1 MGERAEHGG
10 INGRGTPFLFLPRVS
25 SPCRLLSSFLFLF
38 CTWTF
43 FNPSTYVRT
52 YTTISTVISL
62 HCPHGRLD
70 SIRFGHSDDGK
81 SRTGGVNSRVN
92 TGVSSFFCRSSI
104 LSFLLFAPTVVAVA
118 SIASISSPPFFPSF
132 LFFFLSFFFFLCI
145 VPLPSPSTSVGVNLS
160 PRLSPNPE
168 LYKLKPISLPGL
180 RSSYSKPLYFRLFVV
195 GKHARSSSRRS
206 ARTRCLATTLH
217 LLLVH
222 PHTHISLFFFLLR
235 PAYTRTRSDEF
246 V

>member
-1 MGERAEHGG
+1 MIR
-10 INGRGTPFLFLPRVS
+10 F
-25 SPCRLLSSFLFLF
+25 
-38 CTWTF
+38 
-43 FNPSTYVRT
+43 Y
-52 YTTISTVISL
+52 
-62 HCPHGRLD
+62 
-70 SIRFGHSDDGK
+70 SIRPFRRWEK
-81 SRTGGVNSRVN
+81 SNDGGVNSRVN

-104 LSFLLFAPTVVAVA
+104 L
-118 SIASISSPPFFPSF
+118 FF
-132 LFFFLSFFFFLCI
+132 SFFFFFFCI
-145 VPLPSPSTSVGVNLS
+145 VPLPSPAPSTSVGVNLS

-222 PHTHISLFFFLLR
+222 PHTYTLSISLSLSRSSCVLIRTHAPTNLCSNFAH
-235 PAYTRTRSDEF
+235 AYPRTRTASPLLCTTVCGCGSLIRPCERTHSTLVHARIFTRLSVVRKSLVHNVRERDPADILTMKRNLRFPSASLPRF
-246 V
+246 VEI